1 MCVCVSLSPSLSLTI
16 PLSPSLSLFFL
27 TLSSSLPFYVSL
39 FSLSPSFCF
48 FLSLLFSHSL
58 SLSLSI
64 LFFFSFSTDLI
75 SRMNVITRE
84 LDNEK
89 NNLFD
94 QTDRNE
100 KRIETL
106 VRQNVLLQV
115 RSSRTYIISRV
126 IQVFKNNLYHHFATP
141 VSCFISSF
149 FTTFSSFLSVF
160 FFEEVLK

>member
-1 MCVCVSLSPSLSLTI
+1 MSDAIETSSFISENFPFDETI
-16 PLSPSLSLFFL
+16 FEA
-27 TLSSSLPFYVSL
+27 
-39 FSLSPSFCF
+39 FSSFCF
-48 FLSLLFSHSL
+48 FLSLLYSHSLLL
-58 SLSLSI
+58 SLSL

-126 IQVFKNNLYHHFATP
+126 IKKNLNNLYHHFATP
-141 VSCFISSF
+141 VPCFIFLPSSLL
-149 FTTFSSFLSVF
+149 FLLF
-160 FFEEVLK
+160 